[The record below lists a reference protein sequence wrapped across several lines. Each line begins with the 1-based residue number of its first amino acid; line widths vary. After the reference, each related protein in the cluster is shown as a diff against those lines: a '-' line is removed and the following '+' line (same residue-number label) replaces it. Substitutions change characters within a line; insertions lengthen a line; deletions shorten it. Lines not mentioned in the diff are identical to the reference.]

1 MPSRRRDPQQG
12 RSLCG
17 PSCRPPALS
26 SRDDGGVILKGV
38 WGGGSYAT
46 GKALEAVCHD
56 DDFAMFRFKVR
67 SCLLE
72 VDFRSGRDFRES
84 VTVRITGVS
93 WILRIGAFFVGLN
106 THMPEGVSA

>member
-1 MPSRRRDPQQG
+1 M
-12 RSLCG
+12 
-17 PSCRPPALS
+17 
-26 SRDDGGVILKGV
+26 
-38 WGGGSYAT
+38 GGGSYAT